1 MPGVAEFYGWLAE
14 ANPEVEV
21 FFVTSRLEDL
31 RAFTAR
37 NLGKLTD
44 VPVKTAANDKPGE
57 TRLFMGGFVV
67 PIDQPDGQPWPP
79 GHKYNKFDH
88 YRYIEDKLGFRTVL
102 RLGDNASDFHPD
114 FGSSVAPEKR
124 LAAAERHASRW
135 GRDWIQMPNPVYGG
149 FLQSLK
155 INGKPVVLVQRD
167 RIVAHS
173 HAGSVVD
180 GVGHSC
186 SHAADAQLS
195 DALGLHRRGH
205 RVGLVQEDHVLVR
218 DVGMDRHL
226 VAGQVVVDEEA
237 QPLVDDQFLHQRR
250 TDPHRHGADHLAA
263 RGLRVEDAAGGA
275 DASMRR
281 TRIFAV
287 AASTPTSTKW
297 RRRST
302 AGYCLAR
309 SPYSI
314 ASSATTAASPAAWA
328 SGSLRSPQLHL
339 AVAEDSG
346 VVASQPSLAPP
357 PRAA

>member
-1 MPGVAEFYGWLAE
+1 MQAIFIACIVMRSSSGAGMGQVVSGELPESAYLHHNNVDALLWLQTSAEWVASYRQAYALAKLRIDRAVADAAPGERLCITTDLDETLFDNSAYNEFLVRQGRNFNETGNWAEYCKAEVSKAMPGVAEFYGWLAE

-155 INGKPVVLVQRD
+155 INGKPVVED
-167 RIVAHS
+167 E
-173 HAGSVVD
+173 G
-180 GVGHSC
+180 
-186 SHAADAQLS
+186 AALGMTDAQ
-195 DALGLHRRGH
+195 A
-205 RVGLVQEDHVLVR
+205 
-218 DVGMDRHL
+218 
-226 VAGQVVVDEEA
+226 
-237 QPLVDDQFLHQRR
+237 R
-250 TDPHRHGADHLAA
+250 T
-263 RGLRVEDAAGGA
+263 
-275 DASMRR
+275 
-281 TRIFAV
+281 
-287 AASTPTSTKW
+287 
-297 RRRST
+297 
-302 AGYCLAR
+302 
-309 SPYSI
+309 
-314 ASSATTAASPAAWA
+314 
-328 SGSLRSPQLHL
+328 
-339 AVAEDSG
+339 
-346 VVASQPSLAPP
+346 
-357 PRAA
+357 PRAPDVSPKVVFLDPWIP